1 MNNRIDILSLT
12 FEEFSELLKKE
23 FGKGDYHARAL
34 YRAIFKNG
42 RRTFDDLEEL
52 KKSGD
57 FSKQFADS
65 LSFPPMEID
74 SELQDEVTKFVS
86 KLGDGSLIESVII
99 PMNDYSTLCI
109 SSQVGCRM
117 GCSFCKTGDMGFTR
131 NLTTAEIIGQV
142 MIAHHH
148 YGADIRNIVF
158 MGMGEPLDNLDAVI
172 QSLKILTGQHGFD
185 IPYKRITVSTS
196 GLAEGI
202 RELIRR
208 DMTKVCLAISLNGAE
223 DQLRRTIM
231 PITNKYSL
239 ADLKDALKS
248 YPLDKKGVFFV
259 EYVLL
264 KGVNDSDEDVQRI
277 VAFCDGLAVVV
288 NLIPY
293 NGENFT
299 RPGDDEVDQFRLKL
313 VGHKLFVRVRTA
325 RGDDIAAACGQLAAE
340 RSN

>member
-1 MNNRIDILSLT
+1 MNEIIDILSLT
-12 FEEFSELLKKE
+12 FEQFSEILKKQ
-23 FGKGDYHARAL
+23 FNKGDYHARAL
-34 YRAIFKNG
+34 YRAIYKDG
-42 RRTFDDLEEL
+42 RKTFEDLEEL
-52 KKSGD
+52 QKSGD
-57 FSKQFADS
+57 FSSQFERV
-65 LSFPPMEID
+65 LTFPSMTID
-74 SELQDEVTKFVS
+74 SELRDEVIKFVS
-86 KLGDGSLIESVII
+86 KLGDGTRIESVII

-131 NLTTAEIIGQV
+131 NLTTAEIVGQV

-223 DQLRRTIM
+223 DHLRRSIM
-231 PITNKYSL
+231 PITNKFSL
-239 ADLKDALKS
+239 AELKDALKA

-264 KGVNDSDEDVQRI
+264 KGINDSDEDVLRI
-277 VAFCDGLAVVV
+277 VAFCKELPVVV

-293 NGENFT
+293 NGNNFT
-299 RPGDDEVDQFRLKL
+299 RPEDREVDLFRLKL
-313 VGHKLFVRVRTA
+313 VEHKLFVRIRTA

-340 RSN
+340 RE